1 MKGLLVSLRKNRTL
15 LIVLA
20 VLLVL
25 FLLAIQGLGTPAWV
39 ITLLRGLSLSAII
52 FLVAAGFSLIF
63 GLMDVMNFA
72 HGTLFMIGAYVG
84 WSAYVRPDTV
94 LDLLPPVALLAAGLL
109 LQPVWNALLGR
120 IRLPDLAARIW
131 PWVGLLLA
139 AALLVGVLVGWPVS
153 RWVPGN
159 PTTGPGGD
167 SLVLDL
173 ALDANLPRRVP
184 ASSGRGP
191 VWALVGALA
200 AGAVGAASLAGLSR
214 RQQASDFHH
223 RRIAWHTW
231 LVLGLLLFI
240 AIGAY
245 LANDGLTEWLYGLH
259 TMWMFMIALLFGVVF
274 GALLGGVMEV
284 TLIRPLHDRPIYY
297 LMITLGLGVVGIE
310 LVQALWGR
318 TEFTVPRPALFRG
331 SGPGCP
337 ATDLASWLQNHCST
351 ILVFGGRVRIYEEI
365 FVILVGLVVLV
376 AVTLLLQRTRLGMI
390 IRAGVQDSEMVE
402 ALGINVRRVFTL
414 VFALG
419 VALAVLGGVVA
430 GPRMGLSPAMGES
443 LLLLS
448 LIAMA
453 IGGLTSFPGAAVGS
467 LLVGLLQQF
476 ITAYS
481 GVGIKLPFLAEP
493 FKPTPP
499 LVPASTVLLMVIILL
514 VLPQGL
520 LGRKE

>member
-1 MKGLLVSLRKNRTL
+1 
-15 LIVLA
+15 
-20 VLLVL
+20 
-25 FLLAIQGLGTPAWV
+25 
-39 ITLLRGLSLSAII
+39 
-52 FLVAAGFSLIF
+52 
-63 GLMDVMNFA
+63 
-72 HGTLFMIGAYVG
+72 
-84 WSAYVRPDTV
+84 
-94 LDLLPPVALLAAGLL
+94 
-109 LQPVWNALLGR
+109 
-120 IRLPDLAARIW
+120 
-131 PWVGLLLA
+131 
-139 AALLVGVLVGWPVS
+139 
-153 RWVPGN
+153 
-159 PTTGPGGD
+159 
-167 SLVLDL
+167 LDL
-173 ALDANLPRRVP
+173 ALDANLPRQVP

-200 AGAVGAASLAGLSR
+200 AGAMGAASLAGLSHR
-214 RQQASDFHH
+214 RQAGEFRH
-223 RRIAWHTW
+223 RRIAWPTW
-231 LVLGLLLFI
+231 LIMGLLLFV

-245 LANDGLTEWLYGLH
+245 LANDGLTAWLYGLH
-259 TMWMFMIALLFGVVF
+259 TMWMFMIALLFGVVV
-274 GALLGGVMEV
+274 GAVLGGVMEV

-297 LMITLGLGVVGIE
+297 LMVTLGLGVVGIE

-331 SGPGCP
+331 AGPGCP

-351 ILVFGGRVRIYEEI
+351 ILVFGGRVRVYEEI
-365 FVILVGLVVLV
+365 FVIIVGLVVLV

-390 IRAGVQDSEMVE
+390 IRAGVQDSQMVE

-476 ITAYS
+476 ITEYS

>member
-1 MKGLLVSLRKNRTL
+1 MQRLLTGLRKNRTV
-15 LIVLA
+15 LITMV
-20 VLLVL
+20 VLLAL
-25 FLLAIQGLGTPAWV
+25 FLLAIQGLSTQDWV

-52 FLVAAGFSLIF
+52 FLVTAGFSLIF

-109 LQPVWNALLGR
+109 LQPLWNALLGR
-120 IRLPDLAARIW
+120 VHLPDLVARVW
-131 PWVGLLLA
+131 PWIGLLLA
-139 AALLVGVLVGWPVS
+139 AALVVGVLSSWPVS

-167 SLVLDL
+167 SVVMDQ
-173 ALDANLPRRVP
+173 ALETKQPRPEP
-184 ASSGRGP
+184 ASAGRGP
-191 VWALVGALA
+191 VWALAGALL
-200 AGAVGAASLAGLSR
+200 AGTVGAASLAGLARR
-214 RQQASDFHH
+214 RQAGELRAARVSW
-223 RRIAWHTW
+223 RTW
-231 LVLGLLLFI
+231 AVLGIVILGGI
-240 AIGAY
+240 AVY
-245 LANDGLTEWLYGLH
+245 LANDALTAWFYRLD
-259 TMWMFMIALLFGVVF
+259 TTWTFMIALVVGLLV
-274 GALLGGVMEV
+274 GAVLGGVMEV
-284 TLIRPLHDRPIYY
+284 TLIRPLHTRPIYY
-297 LMITLGLGVVGIE
+297 LMVTLGLGVVGIE
-310 LVQALWGR
+310 LVQVLWGR
-318 TEFTVPRPALFRG
+318 TEFTAPKPALFRG
-331 SGPGCP
+331 AGAACP
-337 ATDLASWLQNHCST
+337 ATDLASWLEYHCST
-351 ILVFGGRVRIYEEI
+351 ISVLGGRVRVYNEVFI
-365 FVILVGLVVLV
+365 ILVGLVVFV

-390 IRAGVQDSEMVE
+390 IRAGVQDSQMVE

-419 VALAVLGGVVA
+419 VALAAFGGVVA
-430 GPRMGLSPAMGES
+430 GPSMGLSPAMGES

-467 LLVGLLQQF
+467 LLVGVLQQF
-476 ITAYS
+476 IIKY
-481 GVGIKLPFLAEP
+481 GQVGIRLPFLAEP

-499 LVPASTVLLMVIILL
+499 LVPASTVLLMVVILL